1 MVNFSYIYYYIQI
14 TFTIQNLYKLRYAP
28 ESYNNGIFSH
38 ASDVWSFGVTLWE
51 MFSLGEPPYG
61 DILGREAIQL
71 IESGQRLCQPVNCP
85 NNIFKIMQNCWN
97 YKPKDRPSFRYLT
110 DFFSRDP
117 DYQNI
122 MELIKSKNIS

>member
-1 MVNFSYIYYYIQI
+1 
-14 TFTIQNLYKLRYAP
+14 
-28 ESYNNGIFSH
+28 
-38 ASDVWSFGVTLWE
+38 

-71 IESGQRLCQPVNCP
+71 IESGQRLCQPVKCP